1 MVQGFMSGTCAI
13 LIQDN
18 DVIATIED
26 GLDPELWGVGN
37 IPIGTSGFGT
47 QTAGYGGWAMT
58 AKTQYPEETAKFIK
72 FLSNAENNGYFC
84 RQNGLIPIHTT
95 SIEQDE
101 YFSSGAYTI
110 FNKMNDLGCSRILN
124 NLGIRYDITATFNND
139 RDEYLQKYLLGEV
152 DADTLLDYWASQWE
166 KAVADQGKLWE

>member
-47 QTAGYGGWAMT
+47 QTAGYGGKDAVSGRDCKVHQVPVQRRKQWLLLP
-58 AKTQYPEETAKFIK
+58 PEW
-72 FLSNAENNGYFC
+72 SDPHSY
-84 RQNGLIPIHTT
+84 H
-95 SIEQDE
+95 
-101 YFSSGAYTI
+101 
-110 FNKMNDLGCSRILN
+110 
-124 NLGIRYDITATFNND
+124 
-139 RDEYLQKYLLGEV
+139 KYR
-152 DADTLLDYWASQWE
+152 TR
-166 KAVADQGKLWE
+166 